1 MIESANNSL
10 KRGLVRRESFPDT
23 EHLRQRVNER
33 ARTNNVCLSCSR
45 TGNCHDNTMAESFF
59 ATLKN
64 EMHYRRRQYSAIS
77 HQIPANAMESLF
89 ERTKPESEPLSM
101 VA

>member
-23 EHLRQRVNER
+23 
-33 ARTNNVCLSCSR
+33 VCLSCSR
-45 TGNCHDNTMAESFF
+45 TGNCHDNTVTESFF